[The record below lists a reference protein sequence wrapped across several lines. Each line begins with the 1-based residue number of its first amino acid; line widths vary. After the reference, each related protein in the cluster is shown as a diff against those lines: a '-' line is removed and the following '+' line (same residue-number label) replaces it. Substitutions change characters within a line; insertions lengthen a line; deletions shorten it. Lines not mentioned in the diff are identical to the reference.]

1 MQALDDITVLDLT
14 QHIAGPYA
22 TRLLA
27 DFGANV
33 IKIEPPSGDLTR
45 QLGPYKD
52 DTPDLEKSGLFFVL
66 NCNKRSVVLDLATDA
81 GRTALGELAAGADI
95 VVESFAPGTIDRL
108 GIGWKWL
115 QGVNPRAPLVSISNF
130 GQDGPYRDYR
140 LSELTLYGFAGE
152 MYSMGLIE
160 REPVKMAGTAA
171 LFESG
176 SAVLVATMA
185 ALTAARRFGV
195 AQRVDISL
203 AETHFGGVDRRH
215 ATAIGFQYSGR
226 KTGRSSAAAVGGM
239 PNGIYPCA
247 DGYVEFAAAGVR
259 PDRILEM
266 LSYPEWALDPKFQ
279 DPLVATKP
287 DLVEEWNAHFLG
299 WCIERTK
306 REVWAEARRAKVL
319 CGPLFSVKDMYED
332 NHFRDRGFW
341 AQIEH
346 AALGTVELP
355 GRPLLMGEG
364 GWALRRPAPLLGE
377 HSQEVLRE
385 AGAQDDLIAAVV
397 GGAR

>member
-1 MQALDDITVLDLT
+1 MQALDDVTILDLT
-14 QHIAGPYA
+14 QHVAGPYA
-22 TRLLA
+22 TKLMG

-33 IKIEPPSGDLTR
+33 IKVEPPEGDVSR
-45 QLGPYKD
+45 KLGPFQGD
-52 DTPDLEKSGLFFVL
+52 VPDPERSGLFMAL
-66 NCNKRSVVLDLATDA
+66 NCNKRSVVLDLEEDA
-81 GRTALGELAAGADI
+81 GKQALSALAAQADL

-108 GIGWKWL
+108 GIGWEWL
-115 QGVNPRAPLVSISNF
+115 QRINPAAPLVSISNF

-152 MYSMGLIE
+152 MYSMGTLD

-171 LFESG
+171 HFESG
-176 SAVLVATMA
+176 SAIVVAIMGALFA
-185 ALTAARRFGV
+185 AKRFGI

-215 ATAIGFQYSGR
+215 ATAIGFQFSGR
-226 KTGRSSAAAVGGM
+226 KTGRSSAAGAGM

-259 PDRILEM
+259 PDRILDM
-266 LSYPEWALDPKFQ
+266 LGYPEWALDAKYQ

-287 DLVEEWNAHFLG
+287 DLVEEWNGHFLG

-319 CGPLFSVKDMYED
+319 CGPLFSVQDMYED

-341 AQIEH
+341 SRITH
-346 AALGTVELP
+346 AVMGEVELS
-355 GRPLLMGEG
+355 GRPLLMPEG
-364 GWALRRPAPLLGE
+364 GWSLRRPAPLLGE
-377 HSQEVLRE
+377 QTEEVLRE
-385 AGAQDDLIAAVV
+385 AGVRADLVAAVA
-397 GGAR
+397 GGRR

>member
-1 MQALDDITVLDLT
+1 MQALDDATVLDLT
-14 QHIAGPYA
+14 QHVAGPYA
-22 TRLLA
+22 TRLLG

-33 IKIEPPSGDLTR
+33 VKVEPPSGDLAR
-45 QLGPYKD
+45 RLGPFKD
-52 DTPDLEKSGLFFVL
+52 DLPDPERSGLFFAL
-66 NCNKRSVVLDLATDA
+66 NCNKRSVVLDLATDE
-81 GRTALGELAAGADI
+81 GRQGLAALAAMCDV
-95 VVESFAPGTIDRL
+95 VVEAFAPGTLDRL
-108 GIGWKWL
+108 GIGWEWL
-115 QGVNPRAPLVSISNF
+115 QQVNPRAPLVSVSNF

-152 MYSMGLIE
+152 MYSMGLID

-185 ALTAARRFGV
+185 ALTAARRFGI
-195 AQRVDISL
+195 AQRVDVSL

-226 KTGRSSAAAVGGM
+226 KTGRSSTATLGM
-239 PNGIYPCA
+239 PNGIYPCD

-259 PDRILEM
+259 PDRVLDM
-266 LSYPEWALDPKFQ
+266 LGFPDWALDPKYQ

-287 DLVEEWNAHFLG
+287 DLVEEWNASFLA
-299 WCIERTK
+299 WCLERTK

-341 AQIEH
+341 ARIQH

-355 GRPLLMGEG
+355 GRPFTMPEG

-377 HSQEVLRE
+377 HTEELLRE
-385 AGAQDDLIAAVV
+385 AGAAEGLVAALAG
-397 GGAR
+397 GGA